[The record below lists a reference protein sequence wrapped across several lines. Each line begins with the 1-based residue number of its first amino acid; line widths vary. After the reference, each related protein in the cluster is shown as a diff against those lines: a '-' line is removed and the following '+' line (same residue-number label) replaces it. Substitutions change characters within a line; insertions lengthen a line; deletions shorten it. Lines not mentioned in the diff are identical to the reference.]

1 MDAESAAP
9 TRCGAA
15 EFARVSWTQDTR
27 ALELPGRAGTRYARQ
42 RRPLRKLALLPLC
55 CALGATLSRIA
66 WADETASTRS
76 ALAARGVDRPYTLA
90 QLGLGLLTL
99 PAADV
104 CLKVRPCTKG
114 DTTLEIDFWQ
124 MYRAN
129 RRLAVGAGGTL
140 ALRPTTDNPPS
151 EAGIDR
157 NHTRSY
163 YIVEG
168 QGRYYAIVSPSFEAW
183 IGATA
188 GIVIVSDRYSIDDP
202 NKRVWSIIGPRASS
216 VTTEGASV
224 GALLGAEWSFAPN
237 WAAGLVGALH
247 ALVPAAR
254 TRDHRV
260 PRSRDADR
268 SAERRSIGISCSY
281 RIAL

>member
-1 MDAESAAP
+1 L
-9 TRCGAA
+9 
-15 EFARVSWTQDTR
+15 QK
-27 ALELPGRAGTRYARQ
+27 LQ
-42 RRPLRKLALLPLC
+42 KLALFLLAS
-55 CALGATLSRIA
+55 ALGATLQRSAR
-66 WADETASTRS
+66 ADETASTRR

-104 CLKVRPCTKG
+104 CLKSRPCTKG
-114 DTTLEIDFWQ
+114 DSSIGIDFWQ

-129 RRLAVGAGGTL
+129 RSFAVGAGASV
-140 ALRPTTDNPPS
+140 ALVPTTDNPPS

-157 NHTRSY
+157 SHTRSY
-163 YIVEG
+163 FLVEG

-202 NKRVWSIIGPRASS
+202 SKRTWALIGPRSSS
-216 VTTEGASV
+216 VSTEGATV
-224 GALLGAEWSFAPN
+224 GALFGTEWSFAPN
-237 WAAGLVGALH
+237 WALGFSARYMQWFLPH
-247 ALVPAAR
+247 EPA
-254 TRDHRV
+254 TTV
-260 PRSRDADR
+260 FLDR
-268 SAERRSIGISCSY
+268 ATLTDQQSAIHVGISCSY